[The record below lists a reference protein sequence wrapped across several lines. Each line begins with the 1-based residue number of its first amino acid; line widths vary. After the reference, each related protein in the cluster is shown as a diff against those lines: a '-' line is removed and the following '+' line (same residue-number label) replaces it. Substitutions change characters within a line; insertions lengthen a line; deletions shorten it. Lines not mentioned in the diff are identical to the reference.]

1 MRPIIGVPL
10 RYQHLSDNRCITY
23 MAESVRRI
31 LQKAGGNVFPIPP
44 VQDTNYID
52 TKTSEF
58 KELTLEEK
66 QIINDNLD
74 RCDGLFLP
82 GGMKFTPYD
91 RYVLEVAIE
100 KKIPTL
106 AVCLSMQM
114 MSCYQEDVEL
124 GTNET
129 GINHDQ
135 ENYDVLTHK
144 VYINE
149 DSKLFEIIGE
159 REIMVNSFHKY
170 HALENH
176 IYKTVA
182 ISEDGLIEGIEYPA
196 NFFNMGIQW
205 HPEVSY
211 DFDENSRKII
221 NYFINEAKKFSY
233 SKNNIREIESKRL
246 VK

>member
-10 RYQHLSDNRCITY
+10 RYQHLSDNRRITY
-23 MAESVRRI
+23 MAESVRRT

-44 VQDTNYID
+44 VQDVNYID

-91 RYVLEVAIE
+91 RYMLECAIE

-129 GINHDQ
+129 EIKHDQ
-135 ENYDVLTHK
+135 ENYDILTHK

-159 REIMVNSFHKY
+159 KEIMVNSFHKY